1 MLNNELM
8 GKMKKNEPNIDLF
21 GLGYILYL
29 WGSKNLGP

>member
-21 GLGYILYL
+21 GLGYILY
-29 WGSKNLGP
+29 PY